1 MCSSVGERVHA
12 CAVGRQQTRT
22 SAVQDGFYAEQ
33 GLVRAVRVT
42 ADVLV
47 FGIADPAAVNI
58 LTDLIE
64 RILIGLCQLFALE
77 VVECVI
83 TGRFCGDV
91 GIAVLTYIQRMRLDA
106 MRLPPAIIVYEV
118 LSSIVATKRSPMLS
132 EIYIFL

>member
-1 MCSSVGERVHA
+1 MISCVIATIVLDGAERRAEAVKAGNSVLIRAERIHA
-12 CAVGRQQTRT
+12 CTVGRQCART
-22 SAVQDGFYAEQ
+22 AVRALYAEQ
-33 GLVRAVRVT
+33 NLVRAVRIT

-91 GIAVLTYIQRMRLDA
+91 GIAVLTYIQRMRAGCNALA
-106 MRLPPAIIVYEV
+106 ALR
-118 LSSIVATKRSPMLS
+118 
-132 EIYIFL
+132 